1 LTSLC
6 REPYHETTAK
16 IPLSEG
22 LVIHVDNSGW
32 ELLFL
37 GDCVLIMSDVVPV
50 GLLFLAL
57 MISTSMD
64 MVTNVTLMFE
74 QMLQQL
80 S

>member
-1 LTSLC
+1 MKV
-6 REPYHETTAK
+6 YD
-16 IPLSEG
+16 
-22 LVIHVDNSGW
+22 VDNFSW

-50 GLLFLAL
+50 GLFFLAL
-57 MISTSMD
+57 LISTSMD
-64 MVTNVTLMFE
+64 IVMNVTYMFE